1 MVHPD
6 DLPRCGDRWAE
17 ALRTEEPY
25 EIEYRLK
32 RASDGA
38 YRWHL
43 DRAVPVRDQSGRVVK
58 WFGACT
64 DIDDQKRAVEA
75 FHKAKEAAEAAN
87 RAKSEFLANM
97 SHEIRTPMNGILGM
111 TELALDTHLTREQR
125 EYLTMVKAS
134 ADSLLAVINDI
145 LDFSRIE
152 ARKLHLEA
160 VDFPLRDTLG
170 DMLKALAMRAEEKD
184 LELACHIAPDVP
196 DALVGDPTR
205 LRQVIV
211 NLVGNALK
219 FTERGEVV
227 VNVGMMND
235 ERGTM
240 NERGAKEDSSSVHH
254 SSFIILHFEVR
265 DTGIGIPAEKRRLIF
280 EAFAQAD
287 ASTTRKYGGTGLGL
301 AICSQ
306 LVPMMGGRIWVESEV
321 GRGSTFHFT
330 ARFGRAKGPVTRPP
344 AAQPAELR
352 GLRALVVDDN
362 ATNRRI
368 LEEVLRNW
376 GLKALAVDGGTAALA
391 ALGQAAAAGEPFSL
405 VLLDAHMPEMDG
417 FDLAGRIRQGPAKDR
432 AAIIMLTSAG
442 RPEDVARCRELGI
455 DAYLMKPVKQS
466 ELFDALLAVLGQS
479 LRHAAAPDGPRIP
492 DSAPRRLRV
501 LLAEDNSVNQ
511 KLAVRLLEK
520 QGHTVVVAA
529 DGQEALTALGR
540 QTFDLVLMDVSMP
553 GMDGFE
559 AAGRIRREEQGSG
572 RHVPI
577 LAMTAH
583 AMKGDRERCLE
594 SGMDGYLPK
603 PIQPRELYEAIDA
616 LTPPAA
622 TAAPL
627 RQAADLPEVAD
638 RAGPGP
644 RRRRRRAAPG
654 AGRTVPR
661 HPASAAGRA
670 AIGQRQRRRP
680 GGAALGPHAQGG
692 RRDLWR
698 PSRLRGG
705 AAPGDDGPRGRSGS
719 GRAGPRRLGGCPVP
733 PATDPPVLGRGR
745 KNDGVCGL
753 NTSSPNRQFLVAH
766 QAS

>member
-1 MVHPD
+1 MSKEQTEASGWAPVVQPE
-6 DLPRCGDRWAE
+6 DLQRCGERWAE

-43 DRAVPVRDQSGRVVK
+43 DRAVPVRDHAGRVVK

-64 DIDDQKRAVEA
+64 DIDDQKRAAEA

-111 TELALDTHLTREQR
+111 TELALETNLTREQR

-160 VDFPLRDTLG
+160 VDFPLRDCLG
-170 DMLKALAMRAEEKD
+170 DMLKALAMRAEEKG
-184 LELACHIAPDVP
+184 LELACHVAADVP
-196 DALVGDPTR
+196 DALIGDPTR
-205 LRQVIV
+205 LRQVVV

-227 VNVGMMND
+227 VDVQAMNDECGMMN
-235 ERGTM
+235 
-240 NERGAKEDSSSVHH
+240 EDKDPPVTSSGIHH
-254 SSFIILHFEVR
+254 SSFIILHFSVK
-265 DTGIGIPAEKRRLIF
+265 DTGIGIPADKRRLIF
-280 EAFAQAD
+280 EAFSQAD

-321 GRGSTFHFT
+321 GQGSTFHFT
-330 ARFGRAKGPVTRPP
+330 ARFGRAKGLATRLP
-344 AAQPAELR
+344 AAQPAQLH

-376 GLKALAVDGGTAALA
+376 GLRGVAVDGGAAALA
-391 ALGQAAAAGEPFSL
+391 AVGQAADDGEPFPL

-417 FDLAGRIRQGPAKDR
+417 FDLAERIRRVSAMAGT
-432 AAIIMLTSAG
+432 AIVMLTSAG
-442 RPEDVARCRELGI
+442 HPEDVARCRALGI

-466 ELFDALLAVLGQS
+466 ELLEAVLTALGQS
-479 LRHAAAPDGPRIP
+479 LRFAQAPAARRFPPAAAGKKGRPAPLRI
-492 DSAPRRLRV
+492 
-501 LLAEDNSVNQ
+501 LLAEDHPVNQ

-520 QGHTVVVAA
+520 QGHSVVVAG
-529 DGQEALTALGR
+529 DGKEALAALAR
-540 QTFDLVLMDVSMP
+540 RPFDLVLMDVQMP
-553 GMDGFE
+553 AMDGFE
-559 AAGRIRREEQGSG
+559 TAGCIRRLEQGTG
-572 RHVPI
+572 RHIPI

-594 SGMDGYLPK
+594 AGMDGYVAK
-603 PIQPRELYEAIDA
+603 PIQPHELYEAIDA
-616 LTPPAA
+616 LVAPPAA
-622 TAAPL
+622 APAAH
-627 RQAADLPEVAD
+627 
-638 RAGPGP
+638 
-644 RRRRRRAAPG
+644 APG
-654 AGRTVPR
+654 GR
-661 HPASAAGRA
+661 
-670 AIGQRQRRRP
+670 
-680 GGAALGPHAQGG
+680 
-692 RRDLWR
+692 
-698 PSRLRGG
+698 
-705 AAPGDDGPRGRSGS
+705 
-719 GRAGPRRLGGCPVP
+719 
-733 PATDPPVLGRGR
+733 
-745 KNDGVCGL
+745 
-753 NTSSPNRQFLVAH
+753 
-766 QAS
+766 

>member
-1 MVHPD
+1 MTANAATVHSLGAKTLEEVLGKTDFDFLPRERAQPFYADEQTVLRTGQPLFNREELLIDASGRRRWLLTTKAPFRDGAGAVIGLVGMSHDVTERKEAEEERARLLEREQAARAEAEAAVRQRDETLRALRASEEQYRSLAEAIPQIVWTAQPDGALVYTNHRWAEYTALTPEQIDAEGWAPVVHPD
-6 DLPRCGDRWAE
+6 DLPQCSDRWAE
-17 ALRTEEPY
+17 ALCTEEPY

-43 DRAVPVRDQSGRVVK
+43 DRAVPVRDQTGRVVK

-64 DIDDQKRAVEA
+64 DIDDQKRAAEA

-170 DMLKALAMRAEEKD
+170 DMLKALAMRAEEKN

-265 DTGIGIPAEKRRLIF
+265 DTGIGIPVEKRRLIF

-321 GRGSTFHFT
+321 GQGSTFHFT

-344 AAQPAELR
+344 AAQPAELH

-376 GLKALAVDGGTAALA
+376 GLKALAVDGGAAALA
-391 ALGQAAAAGEPFSL
+391 ALGQAAAAGEPFPL

-442 RPEDVARCRELGI
+442 HPEDVARCRELGI

-466 ELFDALLAVLGQS
+466 ELFEALLAALGQS
-479 LRHAAAPDGPRIP
+479 LRCAAAPDGPR
-492 DSAPRRLRV
+492 AQTPRP
-501 LLAEDNSVNQ
+501 
-511 KLAVRLLEK
+511 
-520 QGHTVVVAA
+520 VAFA
-529 DGQEALTALGR
+529 SFWPRT
-540 QTFDLVLMDVSMP
+540 
-553 GMDGFE
+553 
-559 AAGRIRREEQGSG
+559 IRSIRSW
-572 RHVPI
+572 
-577 LAMTAH
+577 
-583 AMKGDRERCLE
+583 RC
-594 SGMDGYLPK
+594 
-603 PIQPRELYEAIDA
+603 AC
-616 LTPPAA
+616 
-622 TAAPL
+622 
-627 RQAADLPEVAD
+627 
-638 RAGPGP
+638 
-644 RRRRRRAAPG
+644 
-654 AGRTVPR
+654 
-661 HPASAAGRA
+661 
-670 AIGQRQRRRP
+670 
-680 GGAALGPHAQGG
+680 
-692 RRDLWR
+692 W
-698 PSRLRGG
+698 
-705 AAPGDDGPRGRSGS
+705 RSG
-719 GRAGPRRLGGCPVP
+719 ATRLSL
-733 PATDPPVLGRGR
+733 PATDRRRWPPWDGRR
-745 KNDGVCGL
+745 S
-753 NTSSPNRQFLVAH
+753 TWSSWTCRCPAWTASRRPAAFAVRNRAAAGTYPF
-766 QAS
+766 SP